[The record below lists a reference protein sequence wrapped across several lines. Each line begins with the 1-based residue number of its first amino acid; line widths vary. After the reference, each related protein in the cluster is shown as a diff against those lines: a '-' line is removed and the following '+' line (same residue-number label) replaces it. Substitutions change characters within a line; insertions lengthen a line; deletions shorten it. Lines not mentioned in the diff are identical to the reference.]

1 MYLTALEMIK
11 LILYLNILDPVI
23 STELLDWGSP
33 TKAGEL
39 TALGIGKSV
48 ESTAFLQHL
57 HSFKV

>member
-48 ESTAFLQHL
+48 ESTAFLQY
-57 HSFKV
+57 

>member
-23 STELLDWGSP
+23 STELLDWVSP

-48 ESTAFLQHL
+48 ESTAFLQY
-57 HSFKV
+57 